1 MQYQIYDLCL
11 YPIKLKDKRGE
22 HRAAT
27 ACQLP
32 ACPAINTF
40 CDCRNSVTSEGCLG
54 AGFCFPGAQQSPLG
68 CYGACRRAGDGAL
81 QQQDCAEAFSSFL
94 FCCTTSCPA
103 ESFLQRYHCRSACWY
118 HGLNVSYEHHRIQQF
133 PNTAFRIQQKEAV
146 QETSQMCFL
155 PVKPLHPM
163 AASAL
168 CIVLM
173 HGAVLCSSPSPGCE
187 CSSTS
192 PCHLLLVCFLC
203 SSHGTEWS
211 WGLLTSVGT
220 PELVGKRMPPFWD
233 GR

>member
-1 MQYQIYDLCL
+1 M
-11 YPIKLKDKRGE
+11 
-22 HRAAT
+22 
-27 ACQLP
+27 
-32 ACPAINTF
+32 
-40 CDCRNSVTSEGCLG
+40 G
-54 AGFCFPGAQQSPLG
+54 AGFRFPGAQQSPLG

-220 PELVGKRMPPFWD
+220 PELVGKRMPSFWD